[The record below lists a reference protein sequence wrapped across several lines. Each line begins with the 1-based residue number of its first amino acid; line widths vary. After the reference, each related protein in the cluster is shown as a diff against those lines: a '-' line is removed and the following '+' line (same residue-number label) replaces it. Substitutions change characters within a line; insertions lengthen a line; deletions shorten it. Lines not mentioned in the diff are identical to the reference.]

1 VGGFLVAL
9 LVGSLAQP
17 AAAPPVELP
26 VDVSWEA
33 PRGCPDA
40 ARILG
45 EIARLLAS
53 TEPGPHRKR
62 VRASAQPRRTADG
75 GWRLQLVIRD
85 DSGET
90 ARRTLADRSC
100 AVIADATAL
109 IVAIAVDPT
118 IQTTGAPAA
127 APAAPAPPAPARAE
141 PAPATAIA
149 ADLSVERPAAAPA
162 LRRATRTRYAAGV
175 FGTGRTGVLPG
186 VDGGA
191 GLSLAGIAGRWR
203 LELAA
208 GYVFPGDVT
217 LASNPGAGARLW
229 QWWLALAPCRVADWR
244 RFEFLLC
251 AGVEGGALHGR
262 GIGDTVA
269 PTDGR
274 QPWLALAAGAGAIWL
289 VGDNVGVR
297 LAAAA
302 ALAVLRPAF
311 DLGSEAVHRTGV
323 LSGRMTLG
331 AEWRF

>member
-1 VGGFLVAL
+1 VAL

-17 AAAPPVELP
+17 AAAPPVELA
-26 VDVSWEA
+26 WEA

-45 EIARLLAS
+45 EIARLLA
-53 TEPGPHRKR
+53 TTQPGPHRKR

-85 DSGET
+85 DGGET

-109 IVAIAVDPT
+109 IVAIAIDPT
-118 IQTTGAPAA
+118 IQMTGAPAA
-127 APAAPAPPAPARAE
+127 APAPPAPPAPASPE
-141 PAPATAIA
+141 PALAPTPAGA
-149 ADLSVERPAAAPA
+149 AAPDLQVERSLPAPAAAPP
-162 LRRATRTRYAAGV
+162 LFSRPRLAAGV
-175 FGTGRTGVLPG
+175 FGMGRQGVLPG
-186 VDGGA
+186 FDGGA
-191 GLSLAGIAGRWR
+191 GLSAAYMAGSWR
-203 LELAA
+203 LDLAA
-208 GYVFPGDVT
+208 GYVFPSDVYLT
-217 LASNPGAGARLW
+217 SSPDAGARLW
-229 QWWLALAPCRVADWR
+229 QWWLALAPCRAPRRV
-244 RFEFLLC
+244 RFEFPVC

-262 GIGDTVA
+262 GIGGTVA
-269 PTDGR
+269 PADGR
-274 QPWLALAAGAGAIWL
+274 QPWLALTAGAGAIWM
-289 VGDNVGVR
+289 VDYNVAVR

-323 LSGRMTLG
+323 LSGRVTLG

>member
-1 VGGFLVAL
+1 VGGFFVAL

-17 AAAPPVELP
+17 AAALPVELA
-26 VDVSWEA
+26 WEA

-40 ARILG
+40 ARIRG

-62 VRASAQPRRTADG
+62 VRASAQPHRTADG
-75 GWRLQLVIRD
+75 SWRAQLVIRD

-90 ARRTLADRSC
+90 ARRTLGDRSC
-100 AVIADATAL
+100 TVIADATAL

-118 IQTTGAPAA
+118 IQMTAAPAA
-127 APAAPAPPAPARAE
+127 AAPAPASPVSTRPE
-141 PAPATAIA
+141 PAPAP
-149 ADLSVERPAAAPA
+149 DLSVGRSAPAPAPAA
-162 LRRATRTRYAAGV
+162 RTRYAAGV
-175 FGTGRTGVLPG
+175 FGMGRQGVLPG
-186 VDGGA
+186 GDGAA
-191 GLSLAGIAGRWR
+191 GLSVAGIAGGWR

-208 GYVFPGDVT
+208 GYVFPSDVY
-217 LASNPGAGARLW
+217 LASSSDAGARLW
-229 QWWLALAPCRVADWR
+229 QWWLGLAPCRIVERR
-244 RFEFLLC
+244 RFEFPLC

-262 GIGDTVA
+262 GIGGTVA

-274 QPWLALAAGAGAIWL
+274 QPWLALTAGAGALWL

-297 LAAAA
+297 VAAAA
-302 ALAVLRPAF
+302 AVAVLRPAF

-323 LSGRMTLG
+323 LSGRLTLG